1 MQGGGGAYP
10 CMMQPYTFIF
20 LVIEVSRSNISL
32 QNYFRPEV
40 KSQGRWN
47 WGCRGEGK
55 EGFASQGVHPYMM
68 HPYIFSR
75 YRSK

>member
-1 MQGGGGAYP
+1 MYDATLYI
-10 CMMQPYTFIF
+10 FF
-20 LVIEVSRSNISL
+20 LVIEVCRSNISL

-55 EGFASQGVHPYMM
+55 GGFTSRGGASIYGAPQD
-68 HPYIFSR
+68 FFLL
-75 YRSK
+75 